1 MLYNKR
7 MKLGDLKDGELI
19 PHELDK
25 PSETSEL
32 RHIDK
37 SVKNSDVIQ
46 RYNKRVVDRELIKTS
61 TENLKF
67 RVTPAMRIWI
77 DTAVNIIS
85 DSPSEISKNCGVR
98 RETYYHWMKVEGFEQ
113 WYLEQYKARRS
124 RWVYKLDRIGMDRAK
139 KSYDYWHDMNIKAGE
154 QMYNESNSQ
163 PRQAISILGGM
174 TVQTINN
181 NNVTP
186 VDETSTKE

>member
-1 MLYNKR
+1 MNEPPQAPKTLEAE
-7 MKLGDLKDGELI
+7 EL
-19 PHELDK
+19 
-25 PSETSEL
+25 S
-32 RHIDK
+32 HIDK

-77 DTAVNIIS
+77 DTAVDIIS

-124 RWVYKLDRIGMDRAK
+124 RWVPKLDRIGMDRAK

-154 QMYNESNSQ
+154 QMYNEGEQ
-163 PRQAISILGGM
+163 QTRQVVSILGGM

-181 NNVTP
+181 IKQDT
-186 VDETSTKE
+186 TTKEQDT